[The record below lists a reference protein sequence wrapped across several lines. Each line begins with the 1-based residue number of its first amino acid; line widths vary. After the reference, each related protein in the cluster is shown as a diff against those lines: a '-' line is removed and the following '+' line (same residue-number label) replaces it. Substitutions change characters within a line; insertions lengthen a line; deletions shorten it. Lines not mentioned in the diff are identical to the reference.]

1 MKNLITFLLYCLSVT
16 ALIAQAKSE
25 SRLQVLD
32 AGLTRTTLRLDLD
45 GFDKTLVNT
54 PNGPAIIPGFQHGT
68 PMLQKGDPDLPKFST
83 ALMIPNKGKMAV
95 ELLDADY
102 EDIPNVEIAP
112 SKGNLLRTVNPD
124 EIPFEY
130 GETYVKD
137 HFFPGTLATLQA
149 PFVLRETRGQGLWI
163 FPLQYNPVKKVLRV
177 YHSVTLR
184 VFHTS
189 EPGENERVGGP
200 VFSQSRAFDQLYQAL
215 YVNNPVHAADRG
227 STREPEKML
236 VIADD
241 NLLDELQPL
250 ITWKRQMGIHT
261 TVVPVSEIGSS
272 EADDVYNFVK
282 QYYAEHGISYLLLV
296 GDENAIKPQMRSNGA
311 SYACDPCFGYMSGD
325 DHLPEIL
332 VGRLHASTPE
342 QMRIMVNRNLEYE
355 INPLVDTAQNW
366 IGTGLAAASNE
377 GAGIGDD
384 NQADWEHG
392 NEWKAA
398 HLADGFEQYWEFYDG
413 SHSADSPTPGDST
426 ADKNGNPANVDIL
439 NVLNNR
445 GVSLYNYTGHGWEQG
460 LVSGNFNNDAVG
472 NMRNTGRYPILIA
485 VACCAGNFTNGEC
498 LGEAWQRAGNTATGE
513 PWGGVAGFF
522 SSDYQS
528 WSPPMEGQDGMNQ
541 YLVDADGISL
551 APTLGGML
559 TYGNAR
565 MIAAYGLGGEVM
577 ADFWNPFA
585 DPTTVP
591 RTALPKV
598 LTALHTDSIA
608 FETTS
613 LLVSCPVEGAL
624 VSLFWENQTWAV
636 ATVENGMAALE
647 FAPLH
652 NTGQLTVTVS
662 QFNYAP
668 YQGTI
673 AVKPAVKPF
682 VVNQETLLDDGLG
695 NNNQKA
701 DFGETVV
708 LRVMLKN
715 IGLGLAEVV
724 HAEISTANPYVSI
737 LSNQAQPGDL
747 ASGNAAQATFVF
759 QVNEAIPNGTIVDFL
774 FNIDYSDSLHYS
786 ATIPVKLFAPKLEI
800 GAWTIDDTAQGNG
813 NGRLESGES
822 AVITILTK
830 NTGGSDLPS
839 ALGTLSA
846 LSPYLTVNTAPTDL
860 GLLSATGGEQ
870 SAQFQLK
877 VAPNAPVSVMAS
889 LHYAV
894 EGANGNYTAE
904 KNLGPI
910 MLNAIVETFESGNF
924 NGFSWE
930 MSGDK
935 PWMITTSNPYAGQ
948 YCSRSGV
955 ITHNQ
960 RSTFQITLL
969 VQEDGLVSFAR
980 AVSSEADFDF
990 LRFFID
996 NKETGAWSGNLPW
1009 AEVQFPVTAGQHTL
1023 RWSYEKDDFVSEGA
1037 DRAWVDEI
1045 ILPPHQIVVGTH
1057 SAMPGS
1063 LQLQALPNPT
1073 DGLFQI
1079 QINTPKEQVLSVRVF
1094 DASGRLM
1101 QTLPM
1106 PERSPA
1112 GLSFKTVDLH
1122 DAEPGIYLVQVLGE
1136 NGGQTIKVVV
1146 Y

>member
-16 ALIAQAKSE
+16 ALIAQAKNE
-25 SRLQVLD
+25 GRLQVLD
-32 AGLTRTTLRLDLD
+32 AGITRTTLRLNLD

-68 PMLQKGDPDLPKFST
+68 PMLEKGAPDLPKFST
-83 ALMIPNKGKMAV
+83 ALLIPNKGKMAV
-95 ELLDADY
+95 ELLDADF

-124 EIPFEY
+124 DIPFEY
-130 GETYVKD
+130 GDTYTQD
-137 HFFPGTLATLQA
+137 QFFPGALATLQT
-149 PFVLRETRGQGLWI
+149 PFVLRESRGQGLWI
-163 FPLQYNPVKKVLRV
+163 YPLQYNPVKKVLRV
-177 YHSVTLR
+177 YHSITLR
-184 VFHTS
+184 VFHTN
-189 EPGENERVGGP
+189 EPGKNERTGGP
-200 VFSQSRAFDQLYQAL
+200 VFTQSRAFDQLYQAL
-215 YVNNPVHAADRG
+215 YVNNTAPSADRG
-227 STREPEKML
+227 GVQEPDKML

-250 ITWKRQMGIHT
+250 VTWKRQMGIHT
-261 TVVPVSEIGSS
+261 TVVPVSEIGSP

-282 QYYAEHGISYLLLV
+282 NYYAEHGISYLLLV

-311 SYACDPCFGYMSGD
+311 EYACDPCFGYMSGD

-355 INPLVDTAQNW
+355 INPLIDTTQNW
-366 IGTGLAAASNE
+366 LATGLAAASNE
-377 GAGIGDD
+377 GEGIGDD

-413 SHSADSPTPGDST
+413 SHGADSPTPGDTT
-426 ADKNGNPANVDIL
+426 ADKAGNPVNAQIV

-445 GVSLYNYTGHGWEQG
+445 GASLYNYTGHGWEQG

-472 NMRNTGRYPILIA
+472 NMRNSGRYPILIA
-485 VACCAGNFTNGEC
+485 VACCTGNFTNGEC

-513 PWGGVAGFF
+513 PWGGIAGYF

-551 APTLGGML
+551 TPTLGGML
-559 TYGNAR
+559 AYGNAR

-585 DPTTVP
+585 EPTTVP
-591 RTALPKV
+591 RTALPMP
-598 LTALHTDSIA
+598 LTAMHADSIA

-636 ATVENGMAALE
+636 ATVENGIAAFE
-647 FAPLH
+647 FPPLN
-652 NTGQLTVTVS
+652 NTGQLTVTATR
-662 QFNYAP
+662 FNHTP

-673 AVKPAVKPF
+673 VVKPAVKPF
-682 VVNQETLLDDGLG
+682 VVSQQTMLDDSQG

-701 DFGETVV
+701 DFGEFIA
-708 LRVMLKN
+708 LRLRLEN
-715 IGLGLAEVV
+715 IGLGTATAVQATL
-724 HAEISTANPYVSI
+724 STGNPFITLIQDQV
-737 LSNQAQPGDL
+737 APGDL
-747 ASGNAAQATFVF
+747 DSGDSTLTSFTF
-759 QVNEAIPNGTIVDFL
+759 QVSDAVPNGTKAQFL
-774 FNIDYSDSLHYS
+774 LNLSFNDTLAYS
-786 ATIPVKLFAPKLEI
+786 APITITLFAPALEV

-813 NGRLESGES
+813 NGRLESGETATVS
-822 AVITILTK
+822 ILTK
-830 NTGGSDLPS
+830 NTGGSDLQS
-839 ALGTLSA
+839 ALGTLSS
-846 LSPYLTVNTAPTDL
+846 LSAYLTVNTTPISL
-860 GLLSATGGEQ
+860 GALQATNGTE
-870 SAQFQLK
+870 SVQFQ
-877 VAPNAPVSVMAS
+877 VTVSPDAPVSFTAS

-894 EGANGNYTAE
+894 ESANGNYTAE
-904 KNLGPI
+904 KTLAPI
-910 MLNAIVETFESGNF
+910 VLNAIAETFESGNF
-924 NGFSWE
+924 NNFSWE
-930 MSGDK
+930 MSGNK
-935 PWMITTSNPYAGQ
+935 PWTITTSNPYAGQ

-960 RSTFQITLL
+960 SSTFQLTLL
-969 VQEDGLVSFAR
+969 VLEDGFVSFAR

-990 LRFFID
+990 LRFYID
-996 NKETGAWSGNLPW
+996 DKETGAWSGNLSW
-1009 AEVQFPVTAGQHTL
+1009 AEVQFPVPAGQHTL
-1023 RWSYEKDDFVSEGA
+1023 RWTYAKDDFVSDGA

-1057 SAMPGS
+1057 SAQSGS
-1063 LQLQALPNPT
+1063 LALHATPNPT

-1079 QINTPKEQVLSVRVF
+1079 RIDTPVEQVLSIRIF
-1094 DASGRLM
+1094 DSSGRLV

-1112 GLSFKTVDLH
+1112 GLIRKTVDLQG
-1122 DAEPGIYLVQVLGE
+1122 AEPGIYLVQLLGE